1 MLRHILTATI
11 FSASATLSGAQ
22 AINANDLNGLISN
35 ASPETEAENINAGT
49 GTTAFDD
56 LVRSAALDLSTIGA
70 TLGKGGAP
78 IRNGVSLAQVFCGTH
93 QRFES
98 RLVAP
103 SFASMN
109 TPKRG
114 SFDPLALQLR
124 SLPLE

>member
-11 FSASATLSGAQ
+11 FSASATLSGAET
-22 AINANDLNGLISN
+22 INAIDLNGLISN
-35 ASPETEAENINAGT
+35 TSLETEAENINSGT

-78 IRNGVSLAQVFCGTH
+78 SSNGASISQVFCGTH

-98 RLVAP
+98 RSVALNF
-103 SFASMN
+103 SRTN

-114 SFDPLALQLR
+114 SYDPLAL
-124 SLPLE
+124 E